1 MALRFKVE
9 TLEDAVRITVKGVE
23 VELSYHAASALCNT
37 IFSECDQRK
46 EFQSNKFD
54 YWRKQGRNGHKVK
67 VRPTN
72 KKTYEKFLAS
82 TQSKERK
89 PRKVI
94 QSKPFEERT
103 EKQQKKA
110 LLWQARRERLIGQN
124 SKVKELQ
131 ERYNIKPEKT

>member
-9 TLEDAVRITVKGVE
+9 TLEDAVRFKVKGVE

-72 KKTYEKFLAS
+72 KKPMRNSWPPLKARSAS
-82 TQSKERK
+82 QERLYNPSLLRSVPRNNRRKHYYGK
-89 PRKVI
+89 P
-94 QSKPFEERT
+94 EERD
-103 EKQQKKA
+103 
-110 LLWQARRERLIGQN
+110 
-124 SKVKELQ
+124 
-131 ERYNIKPEKT
+131 